1 MRFSS
6 DGDNRTTDTE
16 RTQLIL
22 QDAQQLDGA
31 AEQIK
36 ARLSGLARLADGD
49 NNQRS
54 VRALR
59 VPAGA
64 YRRWP
69 GKKGRAVCDIERL
82 CLRLFPADV
91 HKHDLLA
98 KTRAGEGIGTM
109 AADMSRA
116 EDDDFLVF
124 HGRFLRR
131 SLEPIKKPLTSK
143 TTGQG
148 RSMCSRCHLDSDQSP
163 SAGYHHI
170 RDG

>member
-16 RTQLIL
+16 RPQLIR

-36 ARLSGLARLADGD
+36 ARLTGPARLADGD
-49 NNQRS
+49 
-54 VRALR
+54 
-59 VPAGA
+59 
-64 YRRWP
+64 
-69 GKKGRAVCDIERL
+69 IECL
-82 CLRLFPADV
+82 CLRLFPAHV

-116 EDDDFLVF
+116 EDDGFLVF

-131 SLEPIKKPLTSK
+131 SLEPIKNAPD
-143 TTGQG
+143 QQNHW
-148 RSMCSRCHLDSDQSP
+148 SRAKHVLAVP
-163 SAGYHHI
+163 P
-170 RDG
+170 

>member
-16 RTQLIL
+16 RPQLIR

-31 AEQIK
+31 GEQIK
-36 ARLSGLARLADGD
+36 ARLAGLARLADGD

-54 VRALR
+54 IRAIL

-64 YRRWP
+64 YRHRPWE
-69 GKKGRAVCDIERL
+69 KGRSVRDIERL
-82 CLRLFPADV
+82 CLHPFPAHV

-131 SLEPIKKPLTSK
+131 SLEPIKNAPD
-143 TTGQG
+143 QQNHW
-148 RSMCSRCHLDSDQSP
+148 SRAKHVLAVP
-163 SAGYHHI
+163 P
-170 RDG
+170 